1 MMRPG
6 VAGFVVLAAGC
17 FLAACAARPLVVTD
31 PAYPTYPT
39 PIVPAES
46 HGTEVAAA
54 HERAWTLF
62 QAGETKAAEEEF
74 SAILV
79 SNPDFHPSH
88 AGLGF
93 VLLASRRFD
102 TAIEQFGQALLL
114 GPAYLPALLGRA
126 EVFLAVERVEEAVK
140 DLSAALV
147 ADPTLTAIRQRI
159 AELEFTVLM
168 SQVALARQAAEAG
181 RYGQAREAY
190 ERVIALSPGSAFLYI
205 ELAKLESR
213 QEDRSKALERLEQA
227 VSLDPSALEAW
238 MLMADLY
245 LEEGD
250 LDLAEQALFRAD
262 AIEFVPEV
270 AAGLAEIEVRRQAAS
285 LPAAYS
291 DIGSAGELRRG
302 QLAALVGVRFES
314 ILNSIEVG
322 PVAIITDARGH
333 WAYQWI
339 IDVVQAGLMETD
351 VNYRFQP
358 DIVVTRA
365 EMAGVL
371 VRILRLVEAPP
382 PSITQ
387 PIFADL
393 AEGHLAYPAAAE
405 AVAAGLLVPGVN
417 GFQPNNAISGEE
429 AIEALVKLAV
439 VAEIG

>member
-1 MMRPG
+1 MMRRG
-6 VAGFVVLAAGC
+6 VEGFVLLAAGC
-17 FLAACAARPLVVTD
+17 LLAACAVRQPVVTD

-39 PIVPAES
+39 PIVPANL

-54 HERAWTLF
+54 HGRAWTLL
-62 QAGETKAAEEEF
+62 QAGDIQQAEEEF
-74 SAILV
+74 RSILV
-79 SNPDFHPSH
+79 SDPDFHPSH

-93 VLLASRRFD
+93 VLLASSRFD
-102 TAIEQFGQALLL
+102 ASIEQFDQALLL
-114 GPAYLPALLGRA
+114 GPEYLPALLGRA

-147 ADPTLTAIRQRI
+147 ADPTLTTIRRRI
-159 AELEFTVLM
+159 AELEFTALM

-181 RYGQAREAY
+181 RYGQARDAY
-190 ERVIALSPGSAFLYI
+190 ERVIALSPDSAFLYV
-205 ELAKLESR
+205 ELARLESH
-213 QEDRSKALERLEQA
+213 QEDHSKALQRLEQA
-227 VSLDPSALEAW
+227 VLLDPGALEAW
-238 MLMADLY
+238 ILMADLY

-270 AAGLAEIEVRRQAAS
+270 PAGLAEIEARRQAAS

-291 DIGSAGELRRG
+291 DIESAAELKRG

-314 ILNSIEVG
+314 ILNSVEVV

-333 WAYQWI
+333 WGYQWI

-365 EMAGVL
+365 AMAGVL
-371 VRILRLVEAPP
+371 VRILRLVEAAP
-382 PSITQ
+382 PSMPQ

-405 AVAAGLLVPGVN
+405 AVSAGLLVPGVG
-417 GFQPNNAISGEE
+417 GFQPNDAISGEE
-429 AIEALVKLAV
+429 AIEALVRLAV
-439 VAEIG
+439 IAEIW